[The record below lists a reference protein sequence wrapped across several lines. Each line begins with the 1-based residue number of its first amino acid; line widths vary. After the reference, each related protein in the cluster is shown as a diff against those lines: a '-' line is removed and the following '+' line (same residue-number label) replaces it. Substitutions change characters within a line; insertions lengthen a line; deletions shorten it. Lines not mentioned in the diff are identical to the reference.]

1 MAVLRNKDVK
11 KLGER
16 DLDKKLSE
24 LRLELTKERASIA
37 IGASATSPGRIREI
51 RRAIARILTEKS
63 NSRNQQNKTSD
74 EKKQA
79 KTEETKEETKE
90 KPAELRKDASP
101 KNTVMKKGLAKG
113 VEGKGK

>member
-16 DLDKKLSE
+16 DLNKKLNE
-24 LRLELTKERASIA
+24 LRLELTKERANIA

-63 NSRNQQNKTSD
+63 S
-74 EKKQA
+74 KQKLA
-79 KTEETKEETKE
+79 AGKAVKEPAKE
-90 KPAELRKDASP
+90 KVNKETPP
-101 KNTVMKKGLAKG
+101 KQNEEPKKLAKG
-113 VEGKGK
+113 VEGK